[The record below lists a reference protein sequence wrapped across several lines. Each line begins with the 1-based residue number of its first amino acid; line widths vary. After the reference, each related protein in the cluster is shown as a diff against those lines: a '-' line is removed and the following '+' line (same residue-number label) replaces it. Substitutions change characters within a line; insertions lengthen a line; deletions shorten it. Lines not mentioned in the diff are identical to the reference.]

1 MDSRLRGKDNKESTS
16 LIYRISSGGHCFSSS
31 LPLVSRAG
39 GGIYFKR
46 KKYVHIAPMGMTS
59 FFFAKE
65 KDIMN
70 SGNISLK
77 KETIALLI
85 D

>member
-1 MDSRLRGKDNKESTS
+1 
-16 LIYRISSGGHCFSSS
+16 
-31 LPLVSRAG
+31 
-39 GGIYFKR
+39 
-46 KKYVHIAPMGMTS
+46 MGMTS

-65 KDIMN
+65 KDIMD
-70 SGNISLK
+70 SGSISIK

>member
-1 MDSRLRGKDNKESTS
+1 M
-16 LIYRISSGGHCFSSS
+16 ISSGCLSRVGGN
-31 LPLVSRAG
+31 PL
-39 GGIYFKR
+39 FKR

-65 KDIMN
+65 KDKMD

>member
-1 MDSRLRGKDNKESTS
+1 LLLQFAAARVPR
-16 LIYRISSGGHCFSSS
+16 R
-31 LPLVSRAG
+31 

>member
-1 MDSRLRGKDNKESTS
+1 
-16 LIYRISSGGHCFSSS
+16 
-31 LPLVSRAG
+31 
-39 GGIYFKR
+39 
-46 KKYVHIAPMGMTS
+46 MGMTS

-65 KDIMN
+65 KDIMY
-70 SGNISLK
+70 SGSISLE

>member
-1 MDSRLRGKDNKESTS
+1 
-16 LIYRISSGGHCFSSS
+16 
-31 LPLVSRAG
+31 
-39 GGIYFKR
+39 
-46 KKYVHIAPMGMTS
+46 MGMTS

-65 KDIMN
+65 KDM

-77 KETIALLI
+77 KETIALKI